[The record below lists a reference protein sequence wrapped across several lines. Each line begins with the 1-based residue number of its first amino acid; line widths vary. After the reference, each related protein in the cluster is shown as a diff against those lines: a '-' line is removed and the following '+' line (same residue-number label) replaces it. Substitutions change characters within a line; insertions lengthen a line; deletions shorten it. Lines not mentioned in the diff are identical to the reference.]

1 MPTPFD
7 DASTGFDATAP
18 FDGAT
23 SATPSSTDAA
33 TGTDAATSVRLSHA
47 DTATATDTGTVAT
60 PNPSSADTVHAAE
73 SESISGT
80 IVRGPDAP
88 YPPTVPWAP
97 TIEFGFTTN
106 ALGLVSV
113 WTDVTAKVRALSTIR
128 GRSQPLTA
136 FGPGKATIVLDN
148 TDARFDPDNTAG
160 PYYGHLVPM
169 IQVRIS
175 FKDSTNTACYIFYGY
190 VQPRDGWHNDYTPG
204 PTGSGDGNATTTV
217 TCVDFLYIL
226 STKKAPLVDPPTM
239 GGTVINS
246 VVSTLVSAGT
256 IPRPGHVAWKY
267 LGGSANY
274 TTMRISGYAGG
285 QSVLQVLQ
293 SLADTDYGA
302 VYVLA
307 TGQPALELRFA
318 PLAETTM
325 TTPQAV
331 FDASGATGESFS
343 TVGFEK
349 TFANDLYNSITVQA
363 NGLAD
368 VLEQDTTGV
377 TQYTEL
383 AFSVPTWNET
393 LADSFA
399 NA

>member
-1 MPTPFD
+1 
-7 DASTGFDATAP
+7 
-18 FDGAT
+18 
-23 SATPSSTDAA
+23 
-33 TGTDAATSVRLSHA
+33 
-47 DTATATDTGTVAT
+47 
-60 PNPSSADTVHAAE
+60 
-73 SESISGT
+73 
-80 IVRGPDAP
+80 
-88 YPPTVPWAP
+88 
-97 TIEFGFTTN
+97 
-106 ALGLVSV
+106 
-113 WTDVTAKVRALSTIR
+113 
-128 GRSQPLTA
+128 
-136 FGPGKATIVLDN
+136 
-148 TDARFDPDNTAG
+148 
-160 PYYGHLVPM
+160 M

-256 IPRPGHVAWKY
+256 IPRPGHLAWKY

-383 AFSVPTWNET
+383 AFSVSTWNET

-399 NA
+399 NADIILDGYKTPLPSPVSVTLNPRHDLQTLDDALHLDLHYRATIKYRPPGMAATASTDVLIEQIEHRWDIGGTWTTTYVLANVAHVALVAWSSYFQIGTDKPDGTKQLAY